1 MSIKIDPV
9 WDKYG
14 YFCNRLWVA
23 AQSACEAH
31 SHSQG
36 LNYELAFMSEPD

>member
-1 MSIKIDPV
+1 MNIDISV
-9 WDKYG
+9 I
-14 YFCNRLWVA
+14 NWVA
-23 AQSACEAH
+23 VQSACEAH